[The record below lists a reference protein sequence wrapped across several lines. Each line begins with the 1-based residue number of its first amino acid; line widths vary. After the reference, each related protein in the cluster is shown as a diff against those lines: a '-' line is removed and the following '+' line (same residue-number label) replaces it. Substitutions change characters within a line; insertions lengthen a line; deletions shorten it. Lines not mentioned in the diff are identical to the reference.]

1 MDGGCSS
8 SLPISQRVADGI
20 SDQLSSLS
28 LEGDD
33 EHRHIK
39 ESEKDPRTIARKYQ
53 IDLCM
58 KAMEENV
65 TIYLGTGCGK
75 THIAVLLIYEM
86 GHLIK
91 KPQKSVCIFLAPTVA
106 LVQQW
111 LGDVAESCAGA
122 LFLDAGF
129 DLNRIRKI
137 VMSLLDPIVTL
148 SKLQFNPLRDLRE
161 LCQYHKCDIQFSSV
175 EKDDK
180 LSVEAKVDAKNVAAT
195 ACATNVSGKMA
206 KKIAARQVFEC
217 LKAQGYRTK
226 SKSLEEVLRKCGKRE
241 AKLIGYD
248 ETSSLESVK
257 SGKLKIQE
265 SPRSDCDVKL
275 YPLSEASTSKC
286 DIVTRPLRQ
295 TSYRH
300 TASESHVTQTIH
312 NNGCN
317 VESPASHLNNESEL
331 DPQGAGSI
339 CIGTAKLR
347 LYEMCAANCWKPP
360 IFECCDET
368 GPSHFKQFIY
378 KIMLDIEEMPEETFE
393 FYGKPRTRK
402 KDAAENAAQGAI
414 WFLKCQGYL

>member
-1 MDGGCSS
+1 MITAAVTASMDGGCSS
-8 SLPISQRVADGI
+8 PLHKSQRVADGI
-20 SDQLSSLS
+20 SDRLSSLS
-28 LEGDD
+28 LEGDY
-33 EHRHIK
+33 EHRNIK

-53 IDLCM
+53 IDLYM
-58 KAMEENV
+58 KVMEENV
-65 TIYLGTGCGK
+65 IIYLGTGCGK

-106 LVQQW
+106 LVQQG

-180 LSVEAKVDAKNVAAT
+180 LSVEAKVDAKKVTAT
-195 ACATNVSGKMA
+195 ACATNLSGKMA

-226 SKSLEEVLRKCGKRE
+226 SKSLEEVLRKCEKRE

-257 SGKLKIQE
+257 SGALVIQE
-265 SPRSDCDVKL
+265 SP
-275 YPLSEASTSKC
+275 
-286 DIVTRPLRQ
+286 
-295 TSYRH
+295 
-300 TASESHVTQTIH
+300 
-312 NNGCN
+312 
-317 VESPASHLNNESEL
+317 
-331 DPQGAGSI
+331 
-339 CIGTAKLR
+339 
-347 LYEMCAANCWKPP
+347 
-360 IFECCDET
+360 
-368 GPSHFKQFIY
+368 
-378 KIMLDIEEMPEETFE
+378 
-393 FYGKPRTRK
+393 
-402 KDAAENAAQGAI
+402 
-414 WFLKCQGYL
+414 

>member
-137 VMSLLDPIVTL
+137 
-148 SKLQFNPLRDLRE
+148 
-161 LCQYHKCDIQFSSV
+161 FSSV